1 MTPLPNGPIA
11 PPTLQS
17 TVPYSTVV
25 LEASEIGALH
35 SINGPSNEEYTRFNH
50 NVHASTQLH
59 DQAQHPSTSTS
70 HVTASVLLILYYY
83 DSLFINVMFMKIN
96 Y

>member
-11 PPTLQS
+11 PPTLHS

-25 LEASEIGALH
+25 HKTSEIGALH
-35 SINGPSNEEYTRFNH
+35 SINGPSNEEHTRLNH
-50 NVHASTQLH
+50 NVHGSIELYDHT
-59 DQAQHPSTSTS
+59 QHPSKSTS
-70 HVTASVLLILYYY
+70 HVTAIVLLILYYY
-83 DSLFINVMFMKIN
+83 DSLFINVMFIKIN